1 MYVCMYV
8 CMCMY
13 ACIYENIYIYIYLYI
28 YIYIYIYVCMY
39 VCIYVYVCVYVCMC
53 IYVRMCICIYI
64 YKLSLISVLCDGSSA
79 VLSQGSETLQLSR
92 AFKGCSR
99 PIYIFF
105 RQVGGIE
112 MILPFFFF
120 SFRKCFVA

>member
-1 MYVCMYV
+1 MYV

-13 ACIYENIYIYIYLYI
+13 ACIYENIYIYLYIYLYI
-28 YIYIYIYVCMY
+28 YMCMY

-53 IYVRMCICIYI
+53 MCIYVCMCICIYIYI
-64 YKLSLISVLCDGSSA
+64 YKLSLISVMCDGSSA

-112 MILPFFFF
+112 MILPVFFFF
-120 SFRKCFVA
+120 S

>member
-1 MYVCMYV
+1 MYV
-8 CMCMY
+8 CMCVCVCMHVY
-13 ACIYENIYIYIYLYI
+13 MKKYIYIYLYI
-28 YIYIYIYVCMY
+28 CMCMYVCMYIYVCMCI
-39 VCIYVYVCVYVCMC
+39 CIYVYMY
-53 IYVRMCICIYI
+53 ICIYI

-99 PIYIFF
+99 PIYNFLSSSRVYRDDF
-105 RQVGGIE
+105 T
-112 MILPFFFF
+112 FFF